1 VRGQGSGARLPGPPR
16 PPKPDADLLGAL
28 ELLRQRREP
37 YAPLQAQI
45 VGEILDRFPPLA
57 EGPIVEI
64 GAGTGQLREWLPPA
78 LRDRLVHTDPSDTA
92 LRVLRDRSP
101 QARIRVAPADRLP
114 FDDQSVAAVVGLC
127 VFDALPDPAAA
138 RAELRRVLAPGGRF
152 VHFLDM
158 ATLLE
163 APFAKLAASGLVPIP
178 NVFADPGDHEWPLDI
193 VLLKR
198 AWLEG
203 LLRSSG
209 GVDPPFA
216 TELRAYF
223 RSFLAEPFDTNAATG
238 AFKVLASHGDRR
250 RALVVFLELA
260 GRAAFG
266 QGLPAIEPLPFHS
279 GRYLQSVME
288 STFRGPDHFVIELDQ
303 IVTRAG
309 WRAPSA
315 AAPRTVPSAATG
327 GPRYQSLCVGHQRL
341 LEAPPR
347 RLLDASALRLLGD
360 RTAPTSDI
368 LIEVGTFVFVARRT
382 G

>member
-1 VRGQGSGARLPGPPR
+1 MRGHGFGSRPPGPPR
-16 PPKPDADLLGAL
+16 QSEPDATLLGAL

-37 YAPLQAQI
+37 YATLQAQI
-45 VGEILDRFPPLA
+45 VGETLERFPPLP
-57 EGPIVEI
+57 EGPIVEL

-78 LRDRLVHTDPSDTA
+78 LRERLIHTDPSDAA

-101 QARIRVAPADRLP
+101 HARTRVAPAHRLP
-114 FDDQSVAAVVGLC
+114 FDDRSVGAIVGLC
-127 VFDALPDPAAA
+127 VFDALPDAAAA

-163 APFAKLAASGLVPIP
+163 APFAKLAASRLVPIP
-178 NVFADPGDHEWPLDI
+178 NVFGDPGDHEWPLDI
-193 VLLKR
+193 VLLQG
-198 AWLEG
+198 AWIEG
-203 LLRSSG
+203 LLRLSG
-209 GVDPPFA
+209 AVDHPFA
-216 TELRAYF
+216 SELRAYF
-223 RSFLAEPFDTNAATG
+223 RSFLAEPFDTNAATS

-250 RALVVFLELA
+250 RALLGFLELA
-260 GRAAFG
+260 GRAAFA

-288 STFRGPDHFVIELDQ
+288 SAFRGADDFVIELDE

-309 WRAPSA
+309 WRAPSVL
-315 AAPRTVPSAATG
+315 VPTSPAATG
-327 GPRYQSLCVGHQRL
+327 SPRYQSLCVGHQRL